1 MSAPLDLKVLEAAAQ
16 WYVDLREAGHGLTQ
30 QAAHE
35 QWLAADPRHRQ
46 AWARVQRLQ
55 QTLAKVEPVIARPA
69 LGSVRSSRR
78 DTLKVLSVLLAA
90 GGSAALGWQ
99 VAPWQQVLAD
109 YRTGTGERRSLRL
122 DDGSR
127 LTLDTRS
134 AVDVRYSQQLREIHL
149 HAGQVLIETADD
161 PLARPFIVHSAHGS
175 SRALGTRFILRSDA
189 EQSQLDV
196 LQHAVEVRPAAAPEQ
211 VTRVASG
218 QRLRFSAERASQIE
232 PLPAHADA
240 WSRGLLIVSDWR
252 LADFLAE
259 LARYHP
265 GHLGCAAGVADLRI
279 SGAFQLADIDSV
291 LTNLA
296 VTLPVRV
303 RHFTRYWAQL
313 EARQS

>member
-16 WYVDLREAGHGLTQ
+16 WYVELRETGHTSTQ

-46 AWARVQRLQ
+46 AWARVQRLE
-55 QTLAKVEPVIARPA
+55 QTLARIEPVIARPA
-69 LGSVRSSRR
+69 LGRVRASRR

-90 GGSAALGWQ
+90 GGSTALGWQ
-99 VAPWQQVLAD
+99 FAPWKQALAD
-109 YRTGTGERRSLRL
+109 YHTGTGVQRRLRL

-149 HAGQVLIETADD
+149 HAGQVLIETAAD

-175 SRALGTRFILRSDA
+175 SRALGTRFILRCDA

-211 VTRVASG
+211 VSLVTSG
-218 QRLRFSAERASQIE
+218 QRLRFSAERTGQVEA
-232 PLPAHADA
+232 LPAHVDA
-240 WSRGLLIVSDWR
+240 WSRGLLVISDWR

-259 LARYHP
+259 LSRYRP
-265 GHLGCAAGVADLRI
+265 GHIRATPAVAELRI
-279 SGAFQLADIDSV
+279 SGVFQLTNIDGV
-291 LTNLA
+291 LDNLA
-296 VTLPVRV
+296 TTLPVRV
-303 RHFTRYWAQL
+303 NRFTRYWAQL
-313 EARQS
+313 EAR